1 MFFSTAR
8 TTSWAALGTTAAV
21 FVALLSPTTAGA
33 TAPAARSEGPS
44 VPSGGPAKTVTLITG
59 DKVTVTP
66 GVGSGR
72 DTLSVERRPGAAGSV
87 RIVTEGGDTYVYP
100 DEVLAYLAA
109 DRLDK
114 RLFNVTRLIA
124 QGYDDAH
131 APQLPLIL
139 TGREAKALR
148 TAGAP
153 LPGAESVRALPS
165 VGGEAVEADRSKA
178 ADAWTALTAGGT
190 GTSARVAAGSRKAA
204 AEPSFTGGID
214 KIWLDGKTKA
224 ALADTTAQIG
234 APQVWESGDTG
245 AGVKV
250 AVLDTGA
257 DTEHPDLK
265 DRIVA
270 TDSFVPDQDV
280 EDRAG
285 HGTHVASTVAGTGAA
300 SGGKEKGVAPGADL
314 VVGKVLG
321 NSGEGQESWVIS
333 GMEWAARTQHA
344 RVVNMSL
351 GSSEPS
357 DGTDP
362 MSQSLNALS
371 AETGTLF
378 VVAAGNTGPAHPQAA
393 PYTIGAPAAADAA
406 LTVGAVDSSDNLAIF
421 SLIGPLVGSEGLKP
435 DLTAPGVG
443 VVAARS
449 QYSSQGEGPY
459 IPMNGT
465 SMASPHVTGA
475 AVLLAQKHPDW
486 TARQLKDALMSTSKP
501 TPYLTA
507 YQGGSGRV
515 DVAAAVRSQVTAT
528 GSVFR
533 FLPWPNEATGS
544 VEQEITYTNSGDEPV
559 TLRLAVE
566 PDASCDRS
574 FSLSAGQ
581 VTVPAHGSA
590 EVEAGVDLSSLARGN
605 HTAQVVARDADG
617 AVVAHTVAGVGMEPE
632 RYNLDI
638 TMKDR
643 SGKPTGGWIHLK
655 GARQSTTAYEIP
667 ESGELSLRLPPDT
680 YTVVS
685 YADVLGTHGP
695 NSRGI
700 ALLSAPEVDLTAD
713 RKVDLDASKAHQV
726 TADTPKDT
734 TLVDTRLDF
743 FRSFTSAEPSPT
755 DSSAVREN
763 VMIGKN
769 YDSVWAQPTAKVR
782 HGAFVFATRLRA
794 VETPL
799 ELSYDGERID
809 DALVQDG
816 GAVLPDGKTNL
827 DSVFAGT
834 GSFEDFA
841 EVSAR
846 GKVAVVRH
854 SADVT
859 PAIQAHAA
867 KAAGAELLIVVN
879 DGVGRLSAWYGE
891 PDNHTPV
898 DVPVVSLNKD
908 EGEALI
914 DRITTKG
921 NGHGTTRVKATA
933 HPYASYLYDL
943 VKYHKGAVPEDVTYH
958 ADKEGLARIDL
969 DFAQPQGLVARER
982 RTDFPAYEW
991 STAWTF
997 AEDRA
1002 VPGKRTDWVTAGDDV
1017 RWQQSVSTDG
1027 WVGDEST
1034 PTSYRPGSTQQ
1045 ERWLGPVLRPRMS
1058 NSAFEVR
1065 DETGL
1070 SLYVAAW
1077 GDSGSSHS
1085 GSSSS
1090 ERMTAHTSLL
1100 QGGTTLVTTDTQYVN
1115 IWDLPT
1121 ESLPYRLVVDAAGDP
1136 AVSPYS
1142 SKTHTEWDFVSG
1154 KAQVGTVPLVQL
1166 DYGTDLDAEGR
1177 SRRKGDISITPSV
1190 LGSSA
1195 QDAVSSV
1202 RLEVSY
1208 DDGATWKQQDLKS
1221 RQGTWNT
1228 TLNAPSSAAF
1238 VSLRTTATARD
1249 GGSVSQTVIRA
1260 FGLK

>member
-21 FVALLSPTTAGA
+21 FVALLSPGTAGA
-33 TAPAARSEGPS
+33 TPSAASSEGPS
-44 VPSGGPAKTVTLITG
+44 ARSAGPAKTVTLITG

-66 GVGSGR
+66 DAGGGR
-72 DTLSVERRPGAAGSV
+72 DALSVERRPGAAGSV

-114 RLFNVTRLIA
+114 RLFNITDLIA
-124 QGYDDAH
+124 QDYDDAH
-131 APQLPLIL
+131 APRLPLIL
-139 TGREAKALR
+139 TGRNTKALR
-148 TAGAP
+148 TAGTP

-165 VGGEAVEADRSKA
+165 VGGEAVAADRSKA
-178 ADAWTALTAGGT
+178 AEAWTALTAGGA
-190 GTSARVAAGSRKAA
+190 GTSAQATAGLRKAA

-224 ALADTTAQIG
+224 TLADTTAQIG
-234 APQVWESGDTG
+234 APQVWEAGDTG
-245 AGVKV
+245 SGVKV
-250 AVLDTGA
+250 AVLDTGV
-257 DTEHPDLK
+257 DTAHPDVK

-280 EDRAG
+280 QDRVG

-321 NSGEGQESWVIS
+321 DEGEGQESWVIS

-378 VVAAGNTGPAHPQAA
+378 VVSAGNTSPAHPVVA

-406 LTVGAVDSSDNLAIF
+406 LTVGAVDTADQPAIF

-443 VVAARS
+443 VLAARS
-449 QYSSQGEGPY
+449 QYMRTGEGSY
-459 IPMNGT
+459 TTMSGT
-465 SMASPHVTGA
+465 SMASPHVAGA
-475 AVLLAQKHPDW
+475 AVLLAQRHPDW
-486 TARQLKDALMSTSKP
+486 SARQLKDALMSTSKP

-507 YQGGSGRV
+507 YQGGAGRV
-515 DVAAAVRSQVTAT
+515 DVAAAVRSEVTAT

-566 PDASCDRS
+566 PDASGDRS

-581 VTVPAHGSA
+581 VTVPAHGSTGV
-590 EVEAGVDLSSLARGN
+590 EVGVDLSGLARGN

-617 AVVAHTVAGVGMEPE
+617 AIVAHTVAGVGMEPE

-643 SGKPTGGWIHLK
+643 SGKPMAGWIHLK
-655 GARQSTTAYEIP
+655 GALSRSSTAYQIP
-667 ESGELSLRLPPDT
+667 ESGKLSLRLPPDT

-685 YADVLGTHGP
+685 YADVQGTHGP
-695 NSRGI
+695 NSQGI

-713 RKVDLDASKAHQV
+713 RKVTLDASKARQV

-743 FRSFTSAEPSPT
+743 FRSFTSAEPDPDDYT
-755 DSSAVREN
+755 AVREN
-763 VMIGKN
+763 VIVGKG

-782 HGAFVFATRLRA
+782 HGGFVFTTRLRA
-794 VETPL
+794 QETPL

-809 DALVQDG
+809 DALAQG
-816 GAVLPDGKTNL
+816 GSAVLPDGKKNL
-827 DSVFAGT
+827 DSVFAGA

-841 EVSAR
+841 KVSAR

-854 SADVT
+854 SDEVT
-859 PAIQAHAA
+859 PALQAHAA
-867 KAAGAELLIVVN
+867 KAAGAELLLVVN
-879 DGVGRLSAWYGE
+879 DGVGRLATWYGE
-891 PDNHTPV
+891 SDYHTLV
-898 DVPVVSLNKD
+898 DVPVVSVNKD

-921 NGHGTTRVKATA
+921 HGNGRTRVKVTA
-933 HPYASYLYDL
+933 HPYPSYLYDL

-958 ADKEGLARIDL
+958 ADKEGLARIDV
-969 DFAQPQGLVARER
+969 DFAQPQGRTALER
-982 RTDFPAYEW
+982 RTDYPAYEW
-991 STAWTF
+991 STGYSFGLEPA
-997 AEDRA
+997 A
-1002 VPGKRTDWVTAGDDV
+1002 PGKRTDWVTAGEDV
-1017 RWQQSVSTDG
+1017 RWQQSVSADG
-1027 WVGDEST
+1027 WVGAVNT
-1034 PTSYRPGSTQQ
+1034 PASYRAGSTQQ
-1045 ERWLGPVLRPRMS
+1045 ERWLGPVLRPRIS
-1058 NSAFEVR
+1058 DSASAMR
-1065 DETGL
+1065 DETGF
-1070 SLYVAAW
+1070 SFVVPGW
-1077 GDSGSSHS
+1077 SDSGAAHS
-1085 GSSSS
+1085 GSGS
-1090 ERMTAHTSLL
+1090 EKMTSRTSLL
-1100 QGGTTLVTTDTQYVN
+1100 QGGTTLVTTDSQYVN
-1115 IWDLPT
+1115 VWDLPT
-1121 ESLPYRLVVDAAGDP
+1121 ESLPYGLVVDTAGDP

-1177 SRRKGDISITPSV
+1177 SRRKGEISVTPSV
-1190 LGSSA
+1190 LGSSV

-1208 DDGATWKQQDLKS
+1208 DDGASWKQQDLKN
-1221 RQGTWNT
+1221 RQGTWST
-1228 TLNAPSSAAF
+1228 TLSAPSSAAF
-1238 VSLRTTATARD
+1238 VSLRTTATARA

>member
-1 MFFSTAR
+1 M
-8 TTSWAALGTTAAV
+8 
-21 FVALLSPTTAGA
+21 
-33 TAPAARSEGPS
+33 
-44 VPSGGPAKTVTLITG
+44 TLITG

-66 GVGSGR
+66 DAGGGP
-72 DTLSVERRPGAAGSV
+72 DTLSVERRPGGTGSV

-100 DEVLAYLAA
+100 DEVLAYVAA

-139 TGREAKALR
+139 TGRDTKAMR
-148 TAGAP
+148 TAATP

-178 ADAWTALTAGGT
+178 ADAWTALTAGGA
-190 GTSARVAAGSRKAA
+190 GTSAQAAAGSRKAA

-224 ALADTTAQIG
+224 TLADTTAQIG

-245 AGVKV
+245 SGVKV

-257 DTEHPDLK
+257 DTAHPDLK
-265 DRIVA
+265 DRIVS
-270 TDSFVPDQDV
+270 TRSFVPDQDV
-280 EDRAG
+280 QDRVG

-300 SGGKEKGVAPGADL
+300 SGGQEKGVAPGADL

-321 NSGEGQESWVIS
+321 DEGEGQESWVIS

-351 GSSEPS
+351 GSPEPS

-378 VVAAGNTGPAHPQAA
+378 VVSAGNISPTHPQVA
-393 PYTIGAPAAADAA
+393 PYTIGSPAAADAA
-406 LTVGAVDSSDNLAIF
+406 LTVGAVDTADQLAIF

-443 VVAARS
+443 VLAARS
-449 QYSSQGEGPY
+449 QYTRTGEGSY
-459 IPMNGT
+459 TTMSGT
-465 SMASPHVTGA
+465 SMASPHVAGA
-475 AVLLAQKHPDW
+475 AVLLAQRHPDW
-486 TARQLKDALMSTSKP
+486 SARQLKDALMSTSKP

-507 YQGGSGRV
+507 YQGGAGRV
-515 DVAAAVRSQVTAT
+515 DVAAAVRSEVTAT

-533 FLPWPNEATGS
+533 FLPWSNESTGS
-544 VEQEITYTNSGDEPV
+544 VKQKITYTNSGDEPV

-566 PDASCDRS
+566 PDASGDRS
-574 FSLSAGQ
+574 LSLSDGQ
-581 VTVPAHGSA
+581 VTVPAHGSSDV
-590 EVEAGVDLSSLARGN
+590 EVGVDLSGLARGN

-617 AVVAHTVAGVGMEPE
+617 AIVAHTVAGVGMEPE

-643 SGKPTGGWIHLK
+643 SGKPTAGWIHLK
-655 GARQSTTAYEIP
+655 GALSRSSTPYEIP
-667 ESGELSLRLPPDT
+667 ESGKLSLRLPPDT

-685 YADVLGTHGP
+685 YADVQGTHGP

-713 RKVDLDASKAHQV
+713 RKVALDASKARQV

-743 FRSFTSAEPSPT
+743 FRSFTSAEPGPT
-755 DSSAVREN
+755 DASAVREN
-763 VMIGKN
+763 VIIGKN

-782 HGAFVFATRLRA
+782 HGGFVFTTRLRA

-799 ELSYDGERID
+799 ELSYAGERID
-809 DALVQDG
+809 DALVQQG
-816 GAVLPDGKTNL
+816 GSVLPDGKTNL

-841 EVSAR
+841 KVSAR

-854 SADVT
+854 SDEVT
-859 PAIQAHAA
+859 PAVQAHAA

-879 DGVGRLSAWYGE
+879 DGVGRLSTWYGE
-891 PDNHTPV
+891 PDYRTLV
-898 DVPVVSLNKD
+898 DVPVVSVNKD

-933 HPYASYLYDL
+933 HPYPSYLYDL

-969 DFAQPQGLVARER
+969 DFAQPQGMMATER

-991 STAWTF
+991 STGYSF
-997 AEDRA
+997 ALQPA

-1017 RWQQSVSTDG
+1017 RWQQGVGTEG
-1027 WVGDEST
+1027 WVGDGNT
-1034 PTSYRPGSTQQ
+1034 PASYRPGSTQQ

-1058 NSAFEVR
+1058 DSASEVR

-1070 SLYVAAW
+1070 SLYVPAW

-1085 GSSSS
+1085 GSSAS
-1090 ERMTAHTSLL
+1090 EKMTAHSSLL
-1100 QGGTTLVTTDTQYVN
+1100 QGGTTLVSTDSQYVN

-1136 AVSPYS
+1136 ALSPYS

-1195 QDAVSSV
+1195 QDVVSSV

-1208 DDGATWKQQDLKS
+1208 DDGASWKQQDLKS
-1221 RQGTWNT
+1221 GQGTWST

-1238 VSLRTTATARD
+1238 VSLRTTATALT

>member
-1 MFFSTAR
+1 MFFSKAR
-8 TTSWAALGTTAAV
+8 TPGWAALGTTAAV
-21 FVALLSPTTAGA
+21 LVTVLTPATAGA
-33 TAPAARSEGPS
+33 TASAAPSERPAGRP
-44 VPSGGPAKTVTLITG
+44 GGPARTVTLITG

-66 GVGSGR
+66 DAGGGR
-72 DTLSVERRPGAAGSV
+72 DTLSVERRPGAPGSV
-87 RIVTEGGDTYVYP
+87 RIVTENGDTFVYP
-100 DEVLAYLAA
+100 DEALAYLAA

-114 RLFNVTRLIA
+114 RLFNVTDLMA

-131 APQLPLIL
+131 APKLPLIV
-139 TGREAKALR
+139 TGGNAAALR
-148 TAGAP
+148 PGGTLLRGAGT
-153 LPGAESVRALPS
+153 VRALPS
-165 VGGEAVEADRSKA
+165 VGGEAVAADRSKA
-178 ADAWTALTAGGT
+178 ADTWTALTAAGT
-190 GTSARVAAGSRKAA
+190 GRSGQDTAGSRKAA
-204 AEPSFTGGID
+204 AEPSFAGGID

-257 DTEHPDLK
+257 DTGHPDLK

-270 TDSFVPDQDV
+270 TRSFVPDLDVQDV
-280 EDRAG
+280 KG

-321 NSGEGQESWVIS
+321 NAGEGQESWVIS

-351 GSSEPS
+351 GSDEPS

-378 VVAAGNTGPAHPQAA
+378 VVASGNTGVKGT
-393 PYTIGAPAAADAA
+393 YTIGSPAAADAA
-406 LTVGAVDSSDNLAIF
+406 LTVGAVDSTDRLANF
-421 SLIGPLVGSEGLKP
+421 SSVGPRVGNEGVKP
-435 DLTAPGVG
+435 DVTAPGVG
-443 VVAARS
+443 VLAARS
-449 QYSSQGEGPY
+449 QYMSQGEGYY
-459 IPMNGT
+459 ITSDGT
-465 SMASPHVTGA
+465 SMASPHVAGA

-507 YQGGSGRV
+507 YQGGAGRV
-515 DVAAAVRSQVTAT
+515 DAAAAVRAEVTAN

-533 FLPWPNEATGS
+533 FLPWPTESTGS
-544 VEQEITYTNSGDEPV
+544 VKQEITYTNSGDEPV

-566 PDASCDRS
+566 PDASGDTA

-581 VTVPAHGSA
+581 VTVPAHGSTGV
-590 EVEAGVDLSSLARGN
+590 EVGADLSGLARGN

-617 AVVAHTVAGVGMEPE
+617 TLVAHTVAGVSLEPE

-643 SGKPTGGWIHLK
+643 SGEPMTGWIHLK
-655 GARQSTTAYEIP
+655 GALSRSTTAYQIP
-667 ESGELSLRLPPDT
+667 ESGKLTLRLPADT

-685 YADVLGTHGP
+685 YADVQGTHGP
-695 NSRGI
+695 SSRGI
-700 ALLSAPEVDLTAD
+700 ALLSAPEVDLTTD
-713 RKVDLDASKAHQV
+713 RKVALDASKARQV
-726 TADTPKDT
+726 TAETPKAT

-743 FRSFTSAEPSPT
+743 FRSFTSADPNPNDYT
-755 DSSAVREN
+755 AVREN
-763 VMIGKN
+763 VVVGN
-769 YDSVWAQPTAKVR
+769 GYDSVWAQPTGAKVR
-782 HGAFVFATRLRA
+782 HGGFVFTTRLRA
-794 VETPL
+794 QETPL

-809 DALVQDG
+809 DALAQQG
-816 GAVLPDGKTNL
+816 SAVLPDGKVNL
-827 DSVFAGT
+827 DSVFAGA

-841 EVSAR
+841 KVSAR

-854 SADVT
+854 SDEVT
-859 PAIQAHAA
+859 PAVQAHAA
-867 KAAGAELLIVVN
+867 KAAGAELLLVVN
-879 DGVGRLSAWYGE
+879 DGVGRLATWYGE
-891 PDNHTPV
+891 PDYSSVV
-898 DVPVVSLNKD
+898 DVPVVSVNKD

-914 DRITTKG
+914 ERIATKG
-921 NGHGTTRVKATA
+921 NGHGKTRLKVTA
-933 HPYASYLYDL
+933 HPSPSYLYDL

-958 ADKEGLARIDL
+958 ADKERLARVDL
-969 DFAQPQGLVARER
+969 DFAQPQGRTASER

-991 STAWTF
+991 SAGYSF
-997 AEDRA
+997 AMKPVA
-1002 VPGKRTDWVTAGDDV
+1002 PGKRTDWVTAGDDV
-1017 RWQQSVSTDG
+1017 RWQQTVSVDG
-1027 WVGDEST
+1027 WVGATNS
-1034 PTSYRPGSTQQ
+1034 PTSYQPGSTQQ

-1058 NSAFEVR
+1058 DSDSQVR
-1065 DETGL
+1065 DETSL
-1070 SLYVAAW
+1070 SLVVPGW
-1077 GDSGSSHS
+1077 SDSGAAHS
-1085 GSSSS
+1085 GSGGS
-1090 ERMTAHTSLL
+1090 ERMTSRTSLF
-1100 QGGTTLVTTDTQYVN
+1100 QGGTTLVTTDSAYVN
-1115 IWDLPT
+1115 TWDLPT
-1121 ESLPYRLVVDAAGDP
+1121 ESLPYRLVVDTAGDA

-1154 KAQVGTVPLVQL
+1154 KAQSGTVPLVQL
-1166 DYGTDLDAEGR
+1166 DYGTELDAEGR
-1177 SRRKGDISITPSV
+1177 SRRAGEISVTPSV
-1190 LGSSA
+1190 LGTSA

-1208 DDGATWKQQDLKS
+1208 DDGASWTQQDLKS
-1221 RQGTWNT
+1221 RQGTWST
-1228 TLNAPSSAAF
+1228 TLRAPSSAAF
-1238 VSLRTTATARD
+1238 VSLRTSATARS